1 MATPEKF
8 AQRIRR
14 MADQVEVQA
23 GRIVAQTAQIIS
35 QTVILA
41 TPVDTGRARAN
52 WQIGIGSPVIVE
64 TPERDQAGATTIAR
78 NASKLAIGSRAR
90 TIFLS
95 NNVDYIGDLNAGSSS
110 QAPANFVEIAV
121 QQGLLFL
128 KRQRIIR

>member
-1 MATPEKF
+1 MATPKQF

-14 MADQVEVQA
+14 IAEKVEVKA
-23 GRIVAQTAQIIS
+23 GRIVVQTAQVIS

-52 WQIGIGSPVIVE
+52 WQIGLGSPVTVE
-64 TPERDQAGATTIAR
+64 TAAKDQSGGATIAR
-78 NASKLAIGSRAR
+78 NAAKLAGRSRET

-110 QAPANFVEIAV
+110 QAPANFVELAV

-128 KRQRIIR
+128 KRQRILR